1 MPIHAVLGATG
12 NLGSATLRDLLSSGI
27 PDLTINILVRSKAK
41 LLGAFPQLANFSRI
55 GKGSTVNIFEGPISD
70 EPALAACVRS
80 ASVIYVC
87 VSTNHSAHTVDIA
100 RSTAAYLIAALSQRR
115 EAEGAEYQD
124 PVILFNRSLTLSK
137 EVQLPGPVFTKKFFH
152 FVIALVY
159 EDLERASLLYD
170 AAEKEGLLA
179 RITVDAPMLVD
190 GDGTVATGYKL
201 IRSGTSSWYLSYA
214 DFGKAM
220 VELGQRRGEF
230 EGRAVGVSATGKVRT
245 NWLPSLW
252 IILLGL
258 RYRLL
263 PF

>member
-1 MPIHAVLGATG
+1 MPIHTVLGATG
-12 NLGSATLRDLLSSGI
+12 NLGSATLRDLLLSQI

-41 LLGAFPQLANFSRI
+41 LLEAFPQIA
-55 GKGSTVNIFEGPISD
+55 KGSVGNVNIFEGPISD
-70 EPALAACVRS
+70 EAAFAACVRS

-87 VSTNHSAHTVDIA
+87 VSTNHSGHTVDIA
-100 RSTAAYLIAALSQRR
+100 RSTAAYLIGALSQLRK
-115 EAEGAEYQD
+115 AEGPEYKS
-124 PVILFNRSLTLSK
+124 PVILFNRSLTLST
-137 EVQLPGPVFTKKFFH
+137 EVQLPGPVFMKNFFH

-159 EDLERASLLYD
+159 DDLERASLLYD
-170 AAEKEGLLA
+170 AAEKDALLA

-201 IRSGTSSWYLSYA
+201 IRSGTSSWFLSYA

-245 NWLPSLW
+245 NWGPSLW

>member
-12 NLGSATLRDLLSSGI
+12 NLGSATLHDLLLSDI

-41 LLGAFPQLANFSRI
+41 LLGAFPQLVSVGNA
-55 GKGSTVNIFEGPISD
+55 NIFEGPISD
-70 EPALAACVRS
+70 EAALATCVRS

-87 VSTNHSAHTVDIA
+87 VSTNHSGHKVDIA
-100 RSTAAYLIAALSQRR
+100 RSTAAYLIAALGELRKV
-115 EAEGAEYQD
+115 EGQEYKD

-137 EVQLPGPVFTKKFFH
+137 EVQLPGPVFMKNFFH

-159 EDLERASLLYD
+159 DDLERASLLYD
-170 AAEKEGLLA
+170 AAEKDALLA

-201 IRSGTSSWYLSYA
+201 IRSGTSSWFLSYA

-245 NWLPSLW
+245 TWVPSLW